1 MALPSDP
8 IILMSY
14 LNTQLRD
21 KYSSFDELCDDMQLD
36 SSARSEMEGKL
47 KAVGYA
53 YSEASNSFVRSN

>member
-36 SSARSEMEGKL
+36 ASVRSEIESKL

-53 YSEASNSFVRSN
+53 YSKASNSFVRSN

>member
-36 SSARSEMEGKL
+36 ASVRSEMEGKL
-47 KAVGYA
+47 KAVGYV
-53 YSEASNSFVRSN
+53 YCESSNSFVREK